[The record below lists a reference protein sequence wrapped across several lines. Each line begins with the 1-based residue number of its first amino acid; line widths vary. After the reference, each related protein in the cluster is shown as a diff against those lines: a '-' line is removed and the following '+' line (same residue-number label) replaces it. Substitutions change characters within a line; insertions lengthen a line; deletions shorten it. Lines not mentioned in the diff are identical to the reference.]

1 MERTWFPSELPV
13 RSAASYGAG
22 PASDLPRY
30 SDSYTVLV
38 RLPGA
43 IYYPEERSLAT
54 LHEGEPNTVG
64 EARYLHETG
73 TLPGL
78 PFGSSRAAVHTD
90 EEVEAV
96 EMTLLKVCRD
106 V

>member
-13 RSAASYGAG
+13 RSTASYAAG

-30 SDSYTVLV
+30 SDSYTILV

-43 IYYPEERSLAT
+43 IYPEEQSSAI
-54 LHEGEPNTVG
+54 LHGGEPDTVG

-78 PFGSSRAAVHTD
+78 PFGSSRAAVYTD
-90 EEVEAV
+90 EELEAV
-96 EMTLLKVCRD
+96 EMTLVKVCRD

>member
-13 RSAASYGAG
+13 RSRASYAAG
-22 PASDLPRY
+22 PAPDLPRY

-38 RLPGA
+38 RLPGE
-43 IYYPEERSLAT
+43 IYPEEQSSAIS
-54 LHEGEPNTVG
+54 HEGEPNAVG
-64 EARYLHETG
+64 EAGHLHETEP
-73 TLPGL
+73 LPGL
-78 PFGSSRAAVHTD
+78 PFGSSRAVIHTD

-96 EMTLLKVCRD
+96 EMTLLKVCRN